1 MSPPSSRF
9 PFCSLPPELRFQ
21 IYRHLLTHI
30 TCYRPF
36 SDLDFI
42 PRVESGFKTSILRV
56 NKAIHSE
63 ATAILWGEN
72 IWHLDLH
79 YSFEFFLNQDTS
91 SNRFLLRE
99 HHLYRHLKRFNVK
112 FVLQGIMLAYYPDLT
127 LQAYVQATYEH
138 ALKKFV
144 RFEGI
149 EGLQIEISWLDD
161 TGLGQWERKRKVLEA
176 LRVLPTD
183 ARWSVGC
190 VMSDHLL
197 EKRVFEE
204 FLRKIMAERG
214 RKVEVKDG
222 GGAELVD
229 DLVKIIEKTAPFF

>member
-1 MSPPSSRF
+1 MSPPSSLS

-36 SDLDFI
+36 SDLEFI

-79 YSFEFFLNQDTS
+79 YSFEFFLNQDTP

-99 HHLYRHLKRFNVK
+99 HHLYRHLKRFHVK

-127 LQAYVQATYEH
+127 LEAYVQATYEH
-138 ALKKFV
+138 ALKKLV
-144 RFEGI
+144 RLDGI
-149 EGLQIEISWLDD
+149 KGLQIEISWLDD
-161 TGLGQWERKRKVLEA
+161 TGLGQWDKKRKVLEA
-176 LRVLPTD
+176 SRVLPRD

-190 VMSDHLL
+190 VVSDQLL
-197 EKRVFEE
+197 EKGAFEVF
-204 FLRKIMAERG
+204 LGKMMAERG
-214 RKVEVKDG
+214 RRFVVNNG
-222 GGAELVD
+222 GGAD
-229 DLVKIIEKTAPFF
+229 DLVNM